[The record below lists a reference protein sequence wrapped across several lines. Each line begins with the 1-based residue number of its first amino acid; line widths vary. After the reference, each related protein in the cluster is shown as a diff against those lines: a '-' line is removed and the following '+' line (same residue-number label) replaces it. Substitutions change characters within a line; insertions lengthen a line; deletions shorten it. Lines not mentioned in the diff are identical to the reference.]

1 MARLALGARLLSLPA
16 AAAVTLVAGALAAL
30 LVAMSPTTAEAHTQ
44 LRFADPAP
52 GARVNHP
59 PTQVQL
65 RFFKPTVPD
74 PRTKLTLVGPSG
86 ADLAQGPPSVSG
98 LGISQRLA
106 EPHQVGVYV
115 VSYTVVSTDGHVL
128 RGRYDFLL
136 TVAAPASSSG
146 TSPVSRWLWVGS
158 GLVLVLIA
166 GAGLLLLRRRNEAAR
181 TQPPPPNRRGR

>member
-1 MARLALGARLLSLPA
+1 MARRSLGARPLSLRA
-16 AAAVTLVAGALAAL
+16 AGVVTLVAGALAAL
-30 LVAMSPTTAEAHTQ
+30 LLAIFPTSAEAHTQ

-52 GARVNHP
+52 GARVNHL

-65 RFFKPTVPD
+65 RFFKATVPD
-74 PRTKLTLVGPSG
+74 PRTKLTLVAPSG

-106 EPHQVGVYV
+106 QPHQVGVYV
-115 VSYTVVSTDGHVL
+115 VSYTVVSTDGHVI

-146 TSPVSRWLWVGS
+146 TSPVARRLWIGS
-158 GLVLVLIA
+158 ALVVLVIA
-166 GAGLLLLRRRNEAAR
+166 GLGLLRLRHRKDAAR
-181 TQPPPPNRRGR
+181 TEAPHTRGRR